1 MMDVQ
6 RASYGMI
13 YDWDDLRLFLAA
25 TRAGTLAGAG
35 ARLSLDAATVGR
47 RLARLETALRSTLFV
62 RSPSGIQLTA
72 AGSRLLAAALE
83 AETSME
89 AVTRAASPNIVSGT
103 VRISAAEG
111 FGAVILAPALPALHA
126 AHPGLRIELA
136 AQSGFLS
143 PSKREVDIAVTLA
156 APKSGRVAHEPLTDY
171 QLGLY
176 ASAAYLKRRGAP
188 DNSDALHSHDMV
200 GYVDDLLFAEELRY
214 LAEIS
219 ANLRPVLSSSSIR
232 AQVEII
238 AHGGG
243 IGVAPCFMAQGLK
256 RVLPHIKLMRRLWL
270 GTHKDVVENART
282 KAVHRWLRD
291 LVVAQRAVLNPPKPK
306 ALR

>member
-1 MMDVQ
+1 MQ
-6 RASYGMI
+6 

-35 ARLSLDAATVGR
+35 ARLGVDAATVGR

-72 AGSRLLAAALE
+72 AGSRLMAAALE
-83 AETSME
+83 AEASME
-89 AVTRAASPNIVSGT
+89 AVSRAAEPNIVGGT

-143 PSKREVDIAVTLA
+143 PSKREVDIAITLTA
-156 APKSGRVAHEPLTDY
+156 SKSARVAHEPLTDY

-176 ASAAYLKRRGAP
+176 AAPAYLKRRGAP
-188 DNSDALHSHDMV
+188 ENAEALQAHDMV
-200 GYVDDLLFAEELRY
+200 GYVEDLLYAEELRY
-214 LAEIS
+214 LEEIGP
-219 ANLRPVLSSSSIR
+219 NLRPALSSSSIR

-243 IGVAPCFMAQGLK
+243 IGVLPCFMADGLK
-256 RVLPHIKLMRRLWL
+256 RVLPQVKIMRRLWL

-291 LVVAQRAVLNPPKPK
+291 LVTAQRTVLNPPRLK
-306 ALR
+306 APR

>member
-1 MMDVQ
+1 MQ
-6 RASYGMI
+6 

-25 TRAGTLAGAG
+25 TRAGTLAGASQ
-35 ARLSLDAATVGR
+35 RLGVDAATVGR

-62 RSPSGIQLTA
+62 RAPSGITLTA
-72 AGSRLLAAALE
+72 AGSRLMAAAIE
-83 AETSME
+83 AEAAME
-89 AVTRAASPNIVSGT
+89 AVTRAAEPNVVGGT

-111 FGAVILAPALPALHA
+111 FGAVVLAPALPALHA

-143 PSKREVDIAVTLA
+143 PSKREVDIAVTLSQ
-156 APKSGRVAHEPLTDY
+156 PKSGRVAHEPLTDY

-188 DNSDALHSHDMV
+188 ENTEALQTHDIV
-200 GYVDDLLFAEELRY
+200 GYVDDLLYAEELRY
-214 LAEIS
+214 LEEIGP
-219 ANLRPVLSSSSIR
+219 NLRPLLSSSSIR

-243 IGVAPCFMAQGLK
+243 IGVLPCFMAQGLK
-256 RVLPHIKLMRRLWL
+256 RVLGNVRLMRRLWL
-270 GTHKDVVENART
+270 ATHKDVVESART

-291 LVVAQRAVLNPPKPK
+291 LVAAQRAVLNPPRAKT
-306 ALR
+306 AT

>member
-1 MMDVQ
+1 MQ
-6 RASYGMI
+6 

-25 TRAGTLAGAG
+25 TRAGTLAGAAG
-35 ARLSLDAATVGR
+35 RLGVDAATVGR

-62 RSPSGIQLTA
+62 RSPAGIQLTA
-72 AGSRLLAAALE
+72 AGSRLMAAAME
-83 AETSME
+83 AEAAME
-89 AVTRAASPNIVSGT
+89 AVSRAAEPSIVGGT

-136 AQSGFLS
+136 AQSSFLS

-156 APKSGRVAHEPLTDY
+156 QPKSARVAHEPLTDY

-176 ASAAYLKRRGAP
+176 ASPAYLAAHGAP
-188 DNSDALHSHDMV
+188 ECAEALQAHTIV
-200 GYVDDLLFAEELRY
+200 GYVDDLLYAEELRY
-214 LAEIS
+214 LEEIWP
-219 ANLRPVLSSSSIR
+219 NLRPALSSSSIR

-243 IGVAPCFMAQGLK
+243 IGVLPCFMAQGLK
-256 RVLPHIKLMRRLWL
+256 RVLGDVRLMRRLWL
-270 GTHKDVVENART
+270 GTHKDVLENART
-282 KAVHRWLRD
+282 KAVHRWLRE
-291 LVVAQRAVLNPPKPK
+291 LVSAQRAMLNP
-306 ALR
+306 A